1 MKIAVA
7 TDDGTTISQHF
18 GRALSYTVIT
28 VNDGQIAE
36 KEKRDKTGHHTF
48 AGQGDQVSH
57 TPGEGHGY
65 GTHAQSKHAS
75 MIQSITDC
83 EMLIAGGMG
92 TGAYQNL
99 KSRNIEPVITDV
111 ENIEEAV
118 NLYLAG
124 NLPNLMERLH

>member
-28 VNDGQIAE
+28 VEDGQIAN

-48 AGQGDQVSH
+48 AGEENQASH
-57 TPGEGHGY
+57 IAGAGHGY

-83 EMLIAGGMG
+83 QVLIAGGMG
-92 TGAYQNL
+92 LGAYQNL
-99 KSRNIEPVITDV
+99 ENRNIEPVITDV
-111 ENIEEAV
+111 ESIDEAV
-118 NLYLAG
+118 RLYITG
-124 NLPNLMERLH
+124 TLPNLTERLH